1 MQLTKTKNKQKKL
14 RSAKRNQNF
23 AYRFAYLV
31 LFLLHGITA
40 LSFLFYSKS
49 AFMDFKKTLDSVF
62 TNPVQAVGKTELL
75 PEPNSTYNLEITG
88 AAWETAAELA
98 IEESENR
105 NKEDDSK
112 HTKIARFDPVEDG
125 SYPNPQTE
133 SGSKENRKKNTIDEI
148 SKSEFL
154 IKDQKIKTFSV
165 FTDFPNQEP
174 NHIQKIETS
183 KSEPPDEV
191 QKIKTSKPNRRDKL
205 TQLYILEVERYL
217 SRNSQKKN
225 GAPLPKEYSE
235 VVIDSLE
242 QVHWKDDSKFDS
254 LEDAQIQ
261 SKTTPTIR
269 QDVAVSEPGFEE
281 ETAHLQKVIESV
293 SNLRAKGKV
302 KNRFSETVTSRKEIL
317 NLELNS
323 DEEIKNRFRKTAYI
337 SKMWELPRKLDNHKI
352 YSKTDD
358 RQRDENFSFY
368 EKFKMNISVEVLNL
382 ELNSDEKIENSF
394 RKTVN
399 TAIKEEKSNFSIED
413 PIANSEHTFVSEIYE
428 ETPLVASWELQTDT
442 FEIRI
447 LENVNIERW
456 VWIQIQEKLKEIKN
470 KTLQNKAP
478 SLFASGKEILLY
490 FPRRDESRR
499 KNQPNPKKQ
508 EIVSTL
514 SGYTR
519 KNSNSLILERFL
531 EVPNVNRK
539 QMRYYAIRTNGPPP
553 TVHKQV

>member
-1 MQLTKTKNKQKKL
+1 MFN
-14 RSAKRNQNF
+14 RIKRYK
-23 AYRFAYLV
+23 ARFAGAISI
-31 LFLLHGITA
+31 FGIA
-40 LSFLFYSKS
+40 AFSILFYWKSNFGSSIAERPYSVLRAGKYHSKIVLEPEKP
-49 AFMDFKKTLDSVF
+49 DF

-165 FTDFPNQEP
+165 STDFPNQES

-191 QKIKTSKPNRRDKL
+191 QNIKTSKPNRRDKL
-205 TQLYILEVERYL
+205 TQLYIQEVERYL

-242 QVHWKDDSKFDS
+242 QVHWKEDSKFDS

-261 SKTTPTIR
+261 SKTIPTIR
-269 QDVAVSEPGFEE
+269 QDVAVSEPDFEE
-281 ETAHLQKVIESV
+281 ETAHPQKVIESV
-293 SNLRAKGKV
+293 SDLRVKEKV
-302 KNRFSETVTSRKEIL
+302 
-317 NLELNS
+317 
-323 DEEIKNRFRKTAYI
+323 KNRFRKTAYI
-337 SKMWELPRKLDNHKI
+337 SKMWELPRKPDNHKT
-352 YSKTDD
+352 YSKADD

-413 PIANSEHTFVSEIYE
+413 PIANSEHTFVSKIYQK
-428 ETPLVASWELQTDT
+428 TPLVASWELQTDT

-447 LENVNIERW
+447 LENANIERW

>member
-75 PEPNSTYNLEITG
+75 PEPNSTYNLEITS

-191 QKIKTSKPNRRDKL
+191 QNIKTSKPNRRDKL
-205 TQLYILEVERYL
+205 TQLYIQEVERYL

-225 GAPLPKEYSE
+225 EAPLPKEYSE

-242 QVHWKDDSKFDS
+242 QVHWKEDSKFDS

-261 SKTTPTIR
+261 SKTIPTIR
-269 QDVAVSEPGFEE
+269 QDVAVSEPDFEE
-281 ETAHLQKVIESV
+281 ETAHPQKVIESV
-293 SNLRAKGKV
+293 SDLRVKEKV
-302 KNRFSETVTSRKEIL
+302 KNRFSETVTSRKEVL

-337 SKMWELPRKLDNHKI
+337 SKMWELPRKPDNHKT
-352 YSKTDD
+352 YSKADD
-358 RQRDENFSFY
+358 RQRDENSSLDFY
-368 EKFKMNISVEVLNL
+368 FL
-382 ELNSDEKIENSF
+382 ESPS
-394 RKTVN
+394 VN

-413 PIANSEHTFVSEIYE
+413 PIANSEHTFVSKIYQ
-428 ETPLVASWELQTDT
+428 ETPVVASWETETDP

-447 LENVNIERW
+447 LENANIERW

-490 FPRRDESRR
+490 FPRREESRR

-508 EIVSTL
+508 GIVSTL
-514 SGYTR
+514 SGYIR

>member
-1 MQLTKTKNKQKKL
+1 M
-14 RSAKRNQNF
+14 
-23 AYRFAYLV
+23 
-31 LFLLHGITA
+31 
-40 LSFLFYSKS
+40 
-49 AFMDFKKTLDSVF
+49 
-62 TNPVQAVGKTELL
+62 
-75 PEPNSTYNLEITG
+75 
-88 AAWETAAELA
+88 
-98 IEESENR
+98 
-105 NKEDDSK
+105 
-112 HTKIARFDPVEDG
+112 
-125 SYPNPQTE
+125 
-133 SGSKENRKKNTIDEI
+133 
-148 SKSEFL
+148 
-154 IKDQKIKTFSV
+154 
-165 FTDFPNQEP
+165 
-174 NHIQKIETS
+174 
-183 KSEPPDEV
+183 
-191 QKIKTSKPNRRDKL
+191 
-205 TQLYILEVERYL
+205 

-225 GAPLPKEYSE
+225 EAPLPKEYSE

-242 QVHWKDDSKFDS
+242 QVHWKEDSKFDS

-261 SKTTPTIR
+261 SKTIPTIR
-269 QDVAVSEPGFEE
+269 QDVAVSEPDFEE
-281 ETAHLQKVIESV
+281 ETAHPQKVIESV
-293 SNLRAKGKV
+293 SDLRVKEKV
-302 KNRFSETVTSRKEIL
+302 KNRFSETVTSRKEVL

-337 SKMWELPRKLDNHKI
+337 SKMWELPRKPDNHKT
-352 YSKTDD
+352 YSKADD
-358 RQRDENFSFY
+358 RQRDENSSLDFY
-368 EKFKMNISVEVLNL
+368 FL
-382 ELNSDEKIENSF
+382 ESPS
-394 RKTVN
+394 VN

-413 PIANSEHTFVSEIYE
+413 PIANSEHTFVSKIYQ
-428 ETPLVASWELQTDT
+428 ETPVVASWETETDP

-447 LENVNIERW
+447 LENANIERW

-514 SGYTR
+514 SGYIR

>member
-1 MQLTKTKNKQKKL
+1 M
-14 RSAKRNQNF
+14 
-23 AYRFAYLV
+23 
-31 LFLLHGITA
+31 
-40 LSFLFYSKS
+40 
-49 AFMDFKKTLDSVF
+49 
-62 TNPVQAVGKTELL
+62 
-75 PEPNSTYNLEITG
+75 
-88 AAWETAAELA
+88 
-98 IEESENR
+98 
-105 NKEDDSK
+105 
-112 HTKIARFDPVEDG
+112 
-125 SYPNPQTE
+125 
-133 SGSKENRKKNTIDEI
+133 
-148 SKSEFL
+148 
-154 IKDQKIKTFSV
+154 
-165 FTDFPNQEP
+165 
-174 NHIQKIETS
+174 
-183 KSEPPDEV
+183 
-191 QKIKTSKPNRRDKL
+191 
-205 TQLYILEVERYL
+205 
-217 SRNSQKKN
+217 
-225 GAPLPKEYSE
+225 PKEYSE

-242 QVHWKDDSKFDS
+242 QVHWKEDSKFDS
-254 LEDAQIQ
+254 LKDAQIQ
-261 SKTTPTIR
+261 SKTIPTIR
-269 QDVAVSEPGFEE
+269 QDVAVSEPDFEE

-293 SNLRAKGKV
+293 SNLS
-302 KNRFSETVTSRKEIL
+302 NEPKEIL

-323 DEEIKNRFRKTAYI
+323 DEEIKNRFSETAYI

-413 PIANSEHTFVSEIYE
+413 PIANSEHTFVSKIYQK
-428 ETPLVASWELQTDT
+428 TPLVASWELQTDT

-519 KNSNSLILERFL
+519 KDSNSLILERFL

>member
-1 MQLTKTKNKQKKL
+1 TKTKNKQKKL

-105 NKEDDSK
+105 NKEDGSE

-165 FTDFPNQEP
+165 STDFPNQEP

-261 SKTTPTIR
+261 SKTIPTIR

-281 ETAHLQKVIESV
+281 ETAHPQKVIESV
-293 SNLRAKGKV
+293 SDLRVKEKV
-302 KNRFSETVTSRKEIL
+302 KNHFSETVTSRKEVL

-323 DEEIKNRFRKTAYI
+323 DEEIKNSFRKTAYI
-337 SKMWELPRKLDNHKI
+337 SKMWELPQKPDNNKT
-352 YSKTDD
+352 YSKADD
-358 RQRDENFSFY
+358 LQRGENSSFY

-413 PIANSEHTFVSEIYE
+413 PIANSEHTFVSKIYE
-428 ETPLVASWELQTDT
+428 ETPVVASWETETDP

-447 LENVNIERW
+447 LENANIERW
-456 VWIQIQEKLKEIKN
+456 VWLQIQEKLKEIKN

-531 EVPNVNRK
+531 EAPNVNRK

>member
-1 MQLTKTKNKQKKL
+1 M
-14 RSAKRNQNF
+14 
-23 AYRFAYLV
+23 
-31 LFLLHGITA
+31 FLLHGITA

-105 NKEDDSK
+105 NKEDGSE

-165 FTDFPNQEP
+165 STDFPNQEP

-261 SKTTPTIR
+261 SKTIPTIR

-281 ETAHLQKVIESV
+281 ETAHPQKVIESV
-293 SNLRAKGKV
+293 SDLRVKEKV
-302 KNRFSETVTSRKEIL
+302 KNHFSETVTSRKEVL

-323 DEEIKNRFRKTAYI
+323 DEEIKNSFRKTAYI
-337 SKMWELPRKLDNHKI
+337 SKMWELPQKPDNNKT
-352 YSKTDD
+352 YSKADD
-358 RQRDENFSFY
+358 LQRGENSSFY

-413 PIANSEHTFVSEIYE
+413 PIANSEHTFVSKIYE
-428 ETPLVASWELQTDT
+428 ETPVVASWETETDP

-447 LENVNIERW
+447 LENANIERW
-456 VWIQIQEKLKEIKN
+456 VWLQIQEKLKEIKN

-531 EVPNVNRK
+531 EAPNVNRK

>member
-1 MQLTKTKNKQKKL
+1 
-14 RSAKRNQNF
+14 
-23 AYRFAYLV
+23 
-31 LFLLHGITA
+31 
-40 LSFLFYSKS
+40 
-49 AFMDFKKTLDSVF
+49 MDFKKTLDSVF

-75 PEPNSTYNLEITG
+75 PEPNSTYNLEITS

-165 FTDFPNQEP
+165 STDFPNQEP

-205 TQLYILEVERYL
+205 TQLYIQEVERYL

-225 GAPLPKEYSE
+225 EAPLPKEYSE

-242 QVHWKDDSKFDS
+242 QVHWKEDSKFDS
-254 LEDAQIQ
+254 LKDAQIQ
-261 SKTTPTIR
+261 SKTIPTIR
-269 QDVAVSEPGFEE
+269 QDVAVSEPDFEE

-337 SKMWELPRKLDNHKI
+337 SKMWELPRKLDNHKT
-352 YSKTDD
+352 YSKADD

-413 PIANSEHTFVSEIYE
+413 PIANSEHTFVSKIYE

-447 LENVNIERW
+447 LENANIERW

-490 FPRRDESRR
+490 FPRREESRR

-519 KNSNSLILERFL
+519 KDSNSLILERFL

>member
-1 MQLTKTKNKQKKL
+1 MFN
-14 RSAKRNQNF
+14 RIKRYK
-23 AYRFAYLV
+23 ARFAGAISI
-31 LFLLHGITA
+31 FGIA
-40 LSFLFYSKS
+40 AFSILFYWKSNFGSSIAERPYSVLRAGKYHSKIVLEPEKP
-49 AFMDFKKTLDSVF
+49 DF

-98 IEESENR
+98 IEKSENR

-165 FTDFPNQEP
+165 FTDFPNQES

-191 QKIKTSKPNRRDKL
+191 QNIKTSKPNRRDKL

-225 GAPLPKEYSE
+225 GAPFPKVYSE

-242 QVHWKDDSKFDS
+242 QVHWKEDSKFDS

-261 SKTTPTIR
+261 SKTIPTIR
-269 QDVAVSEPGFEE
+269 QDVAVSEPDFEE
-281 ETAHLQKVIESV
+281 ETAHPQKVIESV
-293 SNLRAKGKV
+293 SDLRVKEKV
-302 KNRFSETVTSRKEIL
+302 KNRFSETVTSRKEI
-317 NLELNS
+317 
-323 DEEIKNRFRKTAYI
+323 
-337 SKMWELPRKLDNHKI
+337 
-352 YSKTDD
+352 
-358 RQRDENFSFY
+358 
-368 EKFKMNISVEVLNL
+368 LNL

-447 LENVNIERW
+447 LENANIEKW
-456 VWIQIQEKLKEIKN
+456 AWIQIQEKLKEIKN

-490 FPRRDESRR
+490 FPRREESRR

-508 EIVSTL
+508 GIVSTL

-519 KNSNSLILERFL
+519 KDSNSLILERFL